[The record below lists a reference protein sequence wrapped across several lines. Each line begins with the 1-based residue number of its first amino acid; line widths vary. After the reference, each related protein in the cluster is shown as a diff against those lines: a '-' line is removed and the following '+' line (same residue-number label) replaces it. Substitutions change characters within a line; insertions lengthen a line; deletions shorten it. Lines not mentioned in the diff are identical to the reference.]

1 MFSMITFPLTR
12 EVFGGNSS
20 SPQEDKNNLF
30 WMEQDRLES
39 EVRLLERQLLQ
50 VREEYQDE
58 VTRNE
63 VLQQRVEETEL
74 QLEEQTLQ
82 IDQLVLLQQRQ
93 EQQQY
98 PIVPQLQRP
107 QQPRQQQEGGGED
120 SENGVLLEEIES
132 LRYELQE
139 VQMLYEREL
148 GKTQMLQQ
156 IMEQRDMDDVVQ
168 LLEEL
173 QEEGIQRQLILEEQ
187 EQQIADLESQ
197 LNGD

>member
-1 MFSMITFPLTR
+1 M
-12 EVFGGNSS
+12 
-20 SPQEDKNNLF
+20 
-30 WMEQDRLES
+30 
-39 EVRLLERQLLQ
+39 
-50 VREEYQDE
+50 
-58 VTRNE
+58 
-63 VLQQRVEETEL
+63 
-74 QLEEQTLQ
+74 
-82 IDQLVLLQQRQ
+82 
-93 EQQQY
+93 
-98 PIVPQLQRP
+98 
-107 QQPRQQQEGGGED
+107 
-120 SENGVLLEEIES
+120 EEIES